1 MSIGALVQ
9 RPLTSIISLGGKNAI
24 RRPAQLEGKKVG
36 TAGIPYQDAYLKTIL
51 EDAGADPDSVKPIN
65 VGFNLVPALLTK
77 RADAVLGMFWNV
89 EGVQLR
95 LQDRKPV
102 ILRMDEIGVP
112 TYNELVI
119 VAREADVR
127 SRGPV
132 LRRFM
137 RALARGHEQLRKDI
151 DTGVDALV
159 KANPDLKASL
169 QRAQVKAT
177 LPVFF
182 PRDKTR
188 PFGYQRRI
196 DWQRYSAVDGGERR
210 DRGRGRRAAGVH
222 ERVPAGRGHLTPRTL
237 TVAHA
242 RRLALHAQGLAGPR
256 RRAAPPAAGPT
267 AVAAVAQRIGCLQ
280 LDPVSAVARSPLL
293 VLFAR
298 LGPLRDDALEVA
310 AYERRLLF
318 DAWAHEA
325 SLVATADLPLHRWA
339 MRTWLSAAVAAR
351 RARARV
357 PRRQRRVRGRPR
369 RRAARARAA
378 ARARPGGSLCRAMAP
393 RLVDRRGLRA
403 PDDRADAAPAVDVRP
418 HRRGGTDRRHRAP
431 VGRLRALPAGR
442 RGGHPRRRRPRRRG
456 GRARGGA
463 ARRADARRRPRRPR
477 ARALPAPPLHPAA
490 GDARRRSSPTAG
502 WSGWRVAGLRG
513 DWFAAVED
521 LERLPGLPP
530 GARTTALSP
539 FDNLLCDRARTAELF
554 GFDHR
559 LEIYVPAAQRRWG
572 YYVLPILHRERLVA
586 RADLAL
592 DRSGRRPARARAV
605 PRGGGAPHA
614 GAGSR
619 GDGRARAAGGV
630 ARGGRR
636 DGDRAVALAVQPPP
650 RARWCGRAITTGR
663 RARANG
669 TSRVPG

>member
-51 EDAGADPDSVKPIN
+51 QDAGADPDSVKPIN

-89 EGVQLR
+89 EGVELR
-95 LQDRKPV
+95 AQDRKPV
-102 ILRMDEIGVP
+102 ILRMDEVGVP

-137 RALARGHEQLRKDI
+137 RALARGHEQLRKDT

-188 PFGYQRRI
+188 PFGYQNAR
-196 DWQRYSAVDGGERR
+196 DWQRYAQWMQENKVIEDAARR
-210 DRGRGRRAAGVH
+210 PARVH
-222 ERVPAGRGHLTPRTL
+222 ERVPAGRGHLTPAPRTL

-242 RRLALHAQGLAGPR
+242 RRLALHAQGLA
-256 RRAAPPAAGPT
+256 AAPPRGAAGRGPD
-267 AVAAVAQRIGCLQ
+267 AVAAVTQRIGCLQ

-298 LGPLRDDALEVA
+298 LGPLRDEALEQA
-310 AYERRLLF
+310 AYGRRLLF

-339 MRTWLSAAVAAR
+339 MRTLAAHGVAA
-351 RARARV
+351 ARARV
-357 PRRQRRVRGRPR
+357 PRRERAVQRRPG
-369 RRAARARAA
+369 RRAARARPA
-378 ARARPGGSLCRAMAP
+378 ARPRPRGPLGRAVAP

-418 HRRGGTDRRHRAP
+418 HRRRRPDRRHRAA
-431 VGRLRALPAGR
+431 VGRLRALPAR
-442 RGGHPRRRRPRRRG
+442 ERRRSRSLTSTTPPPS
-456 GRARGGA
+456 
-463 ARRADARRRPRRPR
+463 ARRRC
-477 ARALPAPPLHPAA
+477 ARCGCSASPAPGTCARTSCAA
-490 GDARRRSSPTAG
+490 ATPTFRRRSPRSSPPAG
-502 WSGWRVAGLRG
+502 W
-513 DWFAAVED
+513 
-521 LERLPGLPP
+521 
-530 GARTTALSP
+530 
-539 FDNLLCDRARTAELF
+539 
-554 GFDHR
+554 
-559 LEIYVPAAQRRWG
+559 RR
-572 YYVLPILHRERLVA
+572 
-586 RADLAL
+586 
-592 DRSGRRPARARAV
+592 
-605 PRGGGAPHA
+605 
-614 GAGSR
+614 
-619 GDGRARAAGGV
+619 
-630 ARGGRR
+630 
-636 DGDRAVALAVQPPP
+636 
-650 RARWCGRAITTGR
+650 
-663 RARANG
+663 
-669 TSRVPG
+669 